1 MLFVQFKEEELGL
14 PGGPVAKT
22 CYSNAEGPGLIPGQE
37 TRSHMQSLHSTPKDP
52 AGCKEGQR

>member
-22 CYSNAEGPGLIPGQE
+22 CYSNVEGPGFDPWSRNEIPHAE
-37 TRSHMQSLHSTPKDP
+37 FAFHS
-52 AGCKEGQR
+52 